1 MADCGGYGE
10 LLEQRGWV
18 MRGQNL
24 QRIVGQ
30 IEMTIREGVK
40 MMIRIN
46 KNVSAKKRIST
57 CI

>member
-30 IEMTIREGVK
+30 IEMTIREGDDAP
-40 MMIRIN
+40 
-46 KNVSAKKRIST
+46 S
-57 CI
+57 